1 MNKDSC
7 YAFYGSLRLGMYN
20 HARFQNGLT
29 YLSTEMVPGFRL
41 YALEHYP
48 IAVKSNPS
56 DNIIVELMRITT
68 PKIENEI
75 HQLELSAG
83 YYYEDIEVRGITVGI
98 YLFRE
103 NQNRLHIPAGDW
115 VKFLKQKSTM

>member
-20 HARFQNGLT
+20 HGRFQNHLT
-29 YLSTEMVPGFRL
+29 YLSTEIVPGFKL

-48 IAVKSNPS
+48 IAVKSNQQK
-56 DNIIVELMRITT
+56 DRITVEIMHIAD
-68 PKIENEI
+68 PKTEIEI
-75 HQLELSAG
+75 HQLELTAG

-98 YLFRE
+98 YLFKE
-103 NQNRLHIPAGDW
+103 NQTYPHIASGDW
-115 VKFLKQKSTM
+115 